1 MNITVITEPPKFLEI
16 GKKTE
21 VQVEVDEVG
30 SIRTSSMLVD
40 VRKVGPRDILKL
52 EQKRNNRRN
61 DEKVFAESLGWG
73 AGVSFQ
79 C

>member
-1 MNITVITEPPKFLEI
+1 MNVAVITEPPKFLEI

-30 SIRTSSMLVD
+30 SIRTNSMLVD

-61 DEKVFAESLGWG
+61 DENGFAGQLGWG